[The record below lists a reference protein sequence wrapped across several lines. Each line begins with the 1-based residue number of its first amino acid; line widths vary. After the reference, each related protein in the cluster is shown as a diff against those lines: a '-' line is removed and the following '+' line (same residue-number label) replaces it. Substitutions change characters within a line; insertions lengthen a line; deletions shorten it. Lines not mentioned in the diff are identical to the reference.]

1 MFVIINLA
9 TKHYKMLQRQQKPP
23 QIQFK
28 APPYKNKHSFYFI
41 FTIYKNKNKNVEKK
55 HNNRQHHIVVFMLL
69 QCFIVVVIAV
79 VVIIVCII
87 LRASFMTF

>member
-1 MFVIINLA
+1 MFVIINLT

-41 FTIYKNKNKNVEKK
+41 FTIYKNKNKNVEK
-55 HNNRQHHIVVFMLL
+55 
-69 QCFIVVVIAV
+69 
-79 VVIIVCII
+79 
-87 LRASFMTF
+87 T